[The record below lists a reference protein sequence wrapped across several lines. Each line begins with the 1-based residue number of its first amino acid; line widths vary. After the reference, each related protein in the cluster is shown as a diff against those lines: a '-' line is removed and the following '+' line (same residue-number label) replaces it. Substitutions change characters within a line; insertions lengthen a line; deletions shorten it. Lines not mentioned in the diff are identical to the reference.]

1 MFSLTSLI
9 GTFAAIL
16 TTISFVPQAIK
27 TIKTQ
32 DTSGISLAMYLM
44 FVCGVFL
51 WLVYGFLIIDKII
64 IIANSITLI
73 LAGSVLVVKIL
84 NLKKK
89 AEK

>member
-51 WLVYGFLIIDKII
+51 WLVYGFLITDKII